1 MGKLFTGGKEM
12 AVKPCRLAILKRYPD
27 PEHVDLFQDPAPAQ
41 YYDQINDHWVT
52 YKSNA
57 TLFNK
62 TDLKRDFL
70 EDVAMFQKHQIKL
83 EDGQIVP
90 TVLEMEELIEKKV
103 MGYLIRQHTPTSDG
117 KSLTRYL
124 IAPRIGTTV
133 PWDWSDDVYKAEIIK
148 EEDKDAIVSNLK
160 KEFLEGQFSVKEL
173 YWEER

>member
-1 MGKLFTGGKEM
+1 M

-41 YYDQINDHWVT
+41 YYDQINDNWVT

-90 TVLEMEELIEKKV
+90 TVLEMEELITKKPY
-103 MGYLIRQHTPTSDG
+103 GFLIRRHLPATEVEG
-117 KSLTRYL
+117 GGELTQWLGQFLPEAEGPVNRWMFFNSPFNSQL
-124 IAPRIGTTV
+124 LDIEEK
-133 PWDWSDDVYKAEIIK
+133 DVLLTKLKAEFPDQK
-148 EEDKDAIVSNLK
+148 
-160 KEFLEGQFSVKEL
+160 FSVKEL
-173 YWEER
+173 YEEG